1 MNCYE
6 HTFIA
11 KQYLPESQNK
21 KLVEK
26 YQNIITHFQV
36 QPGPDSGA
44 SILNQRV
51 KKRTGFGLVLNQ
63 TKSHLVF
70 SHQNQTKSK
79 PLYFFN
85 IKTKPKPNKLIFF
98 FFQN

>member
-1 MNCYE
+1 LAEFLLWEFKFYNAIKFLVMSNLLCYVSL
-6 HTFIA
+6 
-11 KQYLPESQNK
+11 QVSV
-21 KLVEK
+21 VEC
-26 YQNIITHFQV
+26 
-36 QPGPDSGA
+36 SGA

-70 SHQNQTKSK
+70 SNRNQTKTK

-85 IKTKPKPNKLIFF
+85 IKTKPKTNKLIFPH
-98 FFQN
+98 